1 MLGTGLA
8 SVGTRS
14 PGERYMIDTHPPAT
28 VATKTIL
35 IVEDDEAIGRVL
47 VDVLEE
53 ESYRVFLATTGAE
66 AERLL
71 NEVHPDLII
80 LDIMLPDADGLV
92 VCAQLRPR
100 YQIPVILLSASQ
112 RQADRVL
119 GLKLGAD
126 DYVPKPFDIHE
137 LTARVEAVLRRA
149 PHELPRPTAQEAQ
162 TLGTLVVDR
171 ARRSATVGNRA
182 LD

>member
-1 MLGTGLA
+1 MLMGLIP
-8 SVGTRS
+8 T
-14 PGERYMIDTHPPAT
+14 PMIRRMVPAT
-28 VATKTIL
+28 LRPLWQLPT
-35 IVEDDEAIGRVL
+35 
-47 VDVLEE
+47 
-53 ESYRVFLATTGAE
+53 
-66 AERLL
+66 
-71 NEVHPDLII
+71 
-80 LDIMLPDADGLV
+80 MLP
-92 VCAQLRPR
+92 R
-100 YQIPVILLSASQ
+100 ISQ

-126 DYVPKPFDIHE
+126 DYVSKPFDIHE

-182 LD
+182 LDLTPTEFQILSLMASRPGEVF